1 MWTFGGKKTS
11 LFGRVSVWQFVLLG
25 CSFWFMVVSFGNSS
39 LGCRV
44 ARTLAWWSIVMQMS
58 YDWIVSHLCVFD
70 MTSNLSEMLHVS
82 PHNPFW
88 WFLLQN
94 YSGSQSTSF
103 PTFHFAHLCP
113 GKYTCYT
120 LLLVS
125 CIAAIKPPPSTSLS
139 TWTAIPMHG
148 GCEVAPGQDHL
159 TQACFASLNAEQ
171 RHTFLTFEKVWT
183 N

>member
-1 MWTFGGKKTS
+1 MSRYLRTRVWSLIRKFVLMWTFGGKKTS
-11 LFGRVSVWQFVLLG
+11 LFGRVSVWHFVLLG

-58 YDWIVSHLCVFD
+58 YDWIVSHLCLFD

-94 YSGSQSTSF
+94 IAAHGPHLSQLSTS
-103 PTFHFAHLCP
+103 PIFA
-113 GKYTCYT
+113 
-120 LLLVS
+120 LVS
-125 CIAAIKPPPSTSLS
+125 TPATPCYLFLALLQLNRHPQHPFPPGRLYRCMAA
-139 TWTAIPMHG
+139 
-148 GCEVAPGQDHL
+148 V
-159 TQACFASLNAEQ
+159 
-171 RHTFLTFEKVWT
+171 R
-183 N
+183 